1 MFTFKQLST
10 LVWIFLH
17 FWQEKFTTL
26 NITFNNK
33 IVCYLQVPVM
43 EQFLLRWGDQLGKEG
58 LRLVLPLIESLLTDR
73 LTTVQAAW
81 LLFSLLARSLGPSAT
96 LTTFLPSL
104 SALFS
109 EAPATAKHIKLYHRC
124 CKWHLPLFY
133 LLPCSVYAPWAPPYL
148 L

>member
-1 MFTFKQLST
+1 
-10 LVWIFLH
+10 
-17 FWQEKFTTL
+17 
-26 NITFNNK
+26 
-33 IVCYLQVPVM
+33 M

-109 EAPATAKHIKLYHRC
+109 EAPATAKHIKLYHRTYLTQLLLRL
-124 CKWHLPLFY
+124 HLQPFLHHFAT
-133 LLPCSVYAPWAPPYL
+133 LLVEAVAGYKDFPVPSRCV
-148 L
+148 